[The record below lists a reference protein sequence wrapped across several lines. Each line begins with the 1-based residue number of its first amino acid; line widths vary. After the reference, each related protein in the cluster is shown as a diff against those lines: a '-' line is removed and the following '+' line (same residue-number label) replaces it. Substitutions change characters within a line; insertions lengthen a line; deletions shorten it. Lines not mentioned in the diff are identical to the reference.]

1 MKKGYAMRLF
11 LLVLLFIE
19 PGLCAVG
26 QAAGAQ
32 KPLARKLARI
42 PFRQFSG
49 GVIVVDAQLAS
60 FSDTLHFILD
70 TGSGGISFDSTTCA
84 QLGITSRSTDTTITG
99 LGGARKVRFAFGR
112 KLQLGSLKLPPLDF
126 HINNYE
132 ILSSVYGEKI
142 DGIIGYSF
150 FSRYIASVNFDSSFI
165 DVFSPGVYRYPK
177 RGYTLTPAF
186 TALPIVH
193 LDIEDRRKINSAF
206 FFDTGAGLC
215 FLMSE
220 AFAQDSG
227 VLLSKRKPLVS
238 IGEGMSGR
246 LRMKLTVVKKL
257 RLGKYRFRNVPAFI
271 FDDEFNV
278 TAYPFVSG
286 LLGND
291 LLRRFNL
298 VVNYPERQI
307 HLLPN
312 SHYRED
318 FDYGYTGM
326 SLYAVDAEI
335 LVDDVIA
342 GSPADKAGL
351 IPGDRLVGVGNN
363 FSGNLMQYKTQLQQ
377 TGRNIP
383 LVISRNGQLQQRQ
396 IRPLNIKKH

>member
-1 MKKGYAMRLF
+1 MRLIF
-11 LLVLLFIE
+11 ILLLLFTRE
-19 PGLCAVG
+19 PRTEAQVAP
-26 QAAGAQ
+26 AA
-32 KPLARKLARI
+32 KPEARRLARI

-49 GVIVVDAQLAS
+49 GVIVVDAHLPPFA
-60 FSDTLHFILD
+60 DTLHFILD
-70 TGSGGISFDSTTCA
+70 TGSGGISFDSSTCA
-84 QLGITSRSTDTTITG
+84 RLGIVSQGSDTTITG

-112 KLQLGSLKLPPLDF
+112 QLQLGELHLPPLDF

-132 ILSSVYGEKI
+132 ILTSVYGEKI

-150 FSRYIASVNFDSSFI
+150 FSRYVAAINFDSSFI
-165 DVFSPGVYRYPK
+165 DVFSPGTVRYPK
-177 RGYTLTPAF
+177 GGYTLKPAF

-193 LDIEDRRKINSAF
+193 LDIEDRRKVSSSF

-220 AFAQDSG
+220 AFVRDSG
-227 VLLSKRKPLVS
+227 ILLSRRKPLES

-257 RLGKYRFRNVPAFI
+257 RLGRYRFRNVPAYI
-271 FDDEFNV
+271 FDDEYNV

-298 VVNYPERQI
+298 IVNYPERCI
-307 HLLPN
+307 HLQPN
-312 SHYRED
+312 SHYKED

-326 SLYAVDAEI
+326 SLYFVEEDI
-335 LVDDVIA
+335 VVDDVIP

-363 FSGNLMQYKTQLQQ
+363 FSGNLMQYKTQLQN
-377 TGRNIP
+377 TGKQIP
-383 LVISRNGQLQQRQ
+383 LVISRKGQLQQCKISPIN
-396 IRPLNIKKH
+396 IRRH

>member
-1 MKKGYAMRLF
+1 MRLF
-11 LLVLLFIE
+11 ILLMLLVT
-19 PGLCAVG
+19 PGPRAFG
-26 QAAGAQ
+26 QVDGAA
-32 KPLARKLARI
+32 KPEARWLARV

-49 GVIVVDAQLAS
+49 GVIVVDAHLPP

-70 TGSGGISFDSTTCA
+70 TGSGGISFDSTTCSH
-84 QLGITSRSTDTTITG
+84 LGIASRDTDTTITG

-112 KLQLGSLKLPPLDF
+112 QLQLGSLKLPPLDF

-165 DVFSPGVYRYPK
+165 DVFSPGGYRYPK
-177 RGYTLTPAF
+177 RGYALIPAF

-220 AFAQDSG
+220 AFVQDSG
-227 VLLSKRKPLVS
+227 VLLSKRNPLLS

-257 RLGKYRFRNVPAFI
+257 KLGKYRFRNVPAFI
-271 FDDEFNV
+271 FDDEYNV

-298 VVNYPERQI
+298 VVNYPERTI

-312 SHYRED
+312 IHYREE

-326 SLYAVDAEI
+326 SLYFMESDI
-335 LVDDVIA
+335 IVDDVIP

-351 IPGDRLVGVGNN
+351 VPGDRLVGVGNN

-383 LVISRNGQLQQRQ
+383 LVISRNGELQQRQ
-396 IRPLNIKKH
+396 IRPLNIRRH